1 MGMLIFT
8 LLAAL
13 VLHPAQSDS
22 VDGNGAA
29 AAGAAAENEND
40 ETNDLENEYI
50 RDAHVGK
57 NDEHVQKLRI
67 IGDNAAGV
75 KVKTSGNEYIHKTF
89 EGTVQNKLIDIR
101 TFQPFACLSMCVL
114 EIASVV
120 HVGLAEW
127 SRERGSGKQHDCKCC
142 VGLDRLEAH

>member
-22 VDGNGAA
+22 VDNNGAA
-29 AAGAAAENEND
+29 AAGAAAEAEND
-40 ETNDLENEYI
+40 ETNGLENEYVQG
-50 RDAHVGK
+50 DK
-57 NDEHVQKLRI
+57 NDEHVQKLKI
-67 IGDNAAGV
+67 IGSDAAGV
-75 KVKTSGNEYIHKTF
+75 MVKTSGNEYIHKTF
-89 EGTVQNKLIDIR
+89 EGTVQNKLTDIR

-120 HVGLAEW
+120 HVGLAAW
-127 SRERGSGKQHDCKCC
+127 SRERGSGKQRDCKCC

>member
-22 VDGNGAA
+22 VDNNGAA
-29 AAGAAAENEND
+29 AAGAAAEAEND
-40 ETNDLENEYI
+40 ETNGLENEYVQG
-50 RDAHVGK
+50 DK
-57 NDEHVQKLRI
+57 NDEHVQKLKI
-67 IGDNAAGV
+67 IGNNAAGV
-75 KVKTSGNEYIHKTF
+75 MVKTSGNEYIHKTF

-120 HVGLAEW
+120 HVGLAAW

>member
-1 MGMLIFT
+1 MLIFT

-22 VDGNGAA
+22 VDNNGAA
-29 AAGAAAENEND
+29 AAGAAAKGKSDNKNV
-40 ETNDLENEYI
+40 LENEYI
-50 RDAHVGK
+50 PSAVLGK
-57 NDEHVQKLRI
+57 KDEHVENLRI

-75 KVKTSGNEYIHKTF
+75 KVETSGNEYIHKTF
-89 EGTVQNKLIDIR
+89 EGMVQNKLIDIR
-101 TFQPFACLSMCVL
+101 TFQLFACLSMCVL

-120 HVGLAEW
+120 PVSLAAW

-142 VGLDRLEAH
+142 VGLDRLETH